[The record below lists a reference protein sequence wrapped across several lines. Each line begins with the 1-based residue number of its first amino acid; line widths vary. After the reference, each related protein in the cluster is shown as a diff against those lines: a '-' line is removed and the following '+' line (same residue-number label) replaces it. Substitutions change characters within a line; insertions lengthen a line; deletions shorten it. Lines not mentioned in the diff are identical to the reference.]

1 MSNHPKLQTLNKR
14 GEEKSAGRMEQ
25 VELMATGGRAGGGRL
40 EDAKIFTVTE
50 QKGQKLMWQWDSS
63 AQVEGRKVRLK

>member
-14 GEEKSAGRMEQ
+14 GEEKSAVRMEQ

-50 QKGQKLMWQWDSS
+50 
-63 AQVEGRKVRLK
+63 